1 MTLYDSDNFPMH
13 MNLALR
19 HHLQHQVPY
28 QAAAAPPGIV
38 NRLKQQNQQ
47 LSDEIVQQNE
57 KVAVLER
64 EKATLIH
71 DLIQLQQR
79 SRPNGTTPSGL
90 NDSIF

>member
-19 HHLQHQVPY
+19 HHLQHQAPY
-28 QAAAAPPGIV
+28 QAPPGIV

-47 LSDEIVQQNE
+47 LSEEIVQKNE
-57 KVAVLER
+57 KVAILER